1 MCLALPS
8 LKNLTASMSS
18 HRYST
23 LCRLIFN
30 PYKAEKRL
38 LCCCAFNLK
47 LFEIIDRVKKE
58 SHVWHFSWL
67 LTYKRKNSYTDDN
80 HIWYF
85 MQQFIKGI
93 KKKNIHTFKETKYD
107 MNFKSLR
114 KKTAQTELIKST
126 KTAIYVMLHKLET
139 TSLANPIG

>member
-1 MCLALPS
+1 
-8 LKNLTASMSS
+8 MSS

-47 LFEIIDRVKKE
+47 LFEINDRVKKE

-93 KKKNIHTFKETKYD
+93 KKKEYSYI
-107 MNFKSLR
+107 
-114 KKTAQTELIKST
+114 
-126 KTAIYVMLHKLET
+126 
-139 TSLANPIG
+139 

>member
-47 LFEIIDRVKKE
+47 LFEINDRVKKE
-58 SHVWHFSWL
+58 FDISPGYL
-67 LTYKRKNSYTDDN
+67 LTKGKIVTLTTTTFGILCNS
-80 HIWYF
+80 
-85 MQQFIKGI
+85 
-93 KKKNIHTFKETKYD
+93 
-107 MNFKSLR
+107 L
-114 KKTAQTELIKST
+114 
-126 KTAIYVMLHKLET
+126 
-139 TSLANPIG
+139 